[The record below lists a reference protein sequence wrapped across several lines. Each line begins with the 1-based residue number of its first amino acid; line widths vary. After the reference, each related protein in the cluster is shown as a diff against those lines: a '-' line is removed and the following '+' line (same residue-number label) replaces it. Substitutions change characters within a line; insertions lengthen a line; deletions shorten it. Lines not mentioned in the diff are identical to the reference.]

1 MKPSSTKLSVQLEQE
16 LGRVMARRAF
26 DVFFQPIVD
35 STCGRIIGYEAL
47 TRAPADSALH
57 APAVLFDVAAAA
69 GRLVELERLV
79 LRRIVTRFAELGLP
93 GLLFVNVTADTL
105 MAARGR
111 QQQIA
116 GEFAELGME
125 TSRVVVELTETRPV
139 LDLAQLDGAVLGLR
153 ATGFQFALDDL
164 GEGFASLKRWVDLRP
179 DYVKIDRHFVDGVAN
194 DPVKQRF
201 IRAILD
207 MARTSHAAVV
217 AEGLEQEGDLAC
229 LRAMGV
235 SLCQGY
241 LLARPCP
248 TPRAQLRADLL
259 ALLNGS
265 SSGSQGGSRP
275 VGTAG
280 DLARPAGAVDPSVS
294 CAEVIQKFRD
304 NEYLLALP
312 VLDDEQ
318 RPIGLLRSMHVLKR
332 GAERYFTDL
341 FGRRSCTELMDPK
354 PWVFDVGTSLR
365 AISETISNS
374 DDRFLADGYLVT
386 DQGRFLGVGRAS
398 DLIKALADQ
407 QAHTARHEHP
417 LTGLPGVQ
425 TVEPQLQMWK
435 RRQSCFVAVL
445 FGISA
450 FKGFNA
456 EYGHE
461 RGDQLI
467 RFVAAL
473 VAKAAAPA
481 NGFVSHFNS
490 DDFLLLLPAEG
501 EWDRPL
507 KQICS
512 DFDAG
517 VHRFLRMDHVLAG
530 GYSGLDRQQ
539 NAVIQALPSLRAGAR
554 LCEADSPPW
563 PELLAHLRALRQA
576 AKQQGRESRF
586 VMTSVARGPSS
597 A

>member
-1 MKPSSTKLSVQLEQE
+1 
-16 LGRVMARRAF
+16 MARRAF
-26 DVFFQPIVD
+26 DVYFQPIVD
-35 STCGRIIGYEAL
+35 SGCGRIIGYEAL
-47 TRAPADSALH
+47 TRAPADSPLH

-69 GRLVELERLV
+69 GKLVELERLV

-105 MAARGR
+105 MSAKGR
-111 QQQIA
+111 QLQIA
-116 GEFAELGME
+116 TEFAELGLP

-139 LDLAQLDGAVLGLR
+139 LDLVQLDGAVLGLR
-153 ATGFQFALDDL
+153 ASGFQFALDDL

-179 DYVKIDRHFVDGVAN
+179 DYVKIDRHFVDGVAS
-194 DPVKQRF
+194 DPIKQRF
-201 IRAILD
+201 IRSILD
-207 MARTSHAAVV
+207 MARSSHAAVV

-241 LLARPCP
+241 LFARPSP

-259 ALLNGS
+259 VLLSGPESVGS
-265 SSGSQGGSRP
+265 GRHRA
-275 VGTAG
+275 VDKAG
-280 DLARPAGAVDPSVS
+280 DLARPAQTVGADATCV
-294 CAEVIQKFRD
+294 EVIQMFRSD
-304 NEYLLALP
+304 EYLLALP
-312 VLDDEQ
+312 VLDESR
-318 RPIGLLRSMHVLKR
+318 RPMGLLRSMHVLKR

-341 FGRRSCTELMDPK
+341 FGRRSCLELMDHK
-354 PWVFDVGTSLR
+354 PWVFDVGASLR
-365 AISETISNS
+365 SISETISNS
-374 DDRFLADGYLVT
+374 DDRYLADGYLVT
-386 DQGRFLGVGRAS
+386 DQGRFVGVGRAS

-407 QAHTARHEHP
+407 QALTARHEHP

-425 TVEPQLQMWK
+425 TLEPQLQMWAQ
-435 RRQSCFVAVL
+435 RRGRFVAVL

-461 RGDQLI
+461 QGDQLI

-473 VAKAAAPA
+473 IAKAAAPA

-490 DDFLLLLPAEG
+490 DDFFLLLPAEG
-501 EWDRPL
+501 EWQRPL
-507 KQICS
+507 TQICS

-517 VHRFLRMDHVLAG
+517 VHRFLRTEHVLAG
-530 GYSGLDRQQ
+530 GYSGLDRLQ
-539 NAVIQALPSLRAGAR
+539 NEVMQALPSLRAGGL
-554 LCEADSPPW
+554 LCEAQSPPW
-563 PELLAHLRALRQA
+563 PELLAQLRALRQA
-576 AKQQGRESRF
+576 AKQRGRDSCF
-586 VMTSVARGPSS
+586 LLA